1 MAFQIIGLDN
11 LLRRHKHPGQSFPA
25 VGREK
30 FGEVRTGGDLLR
42 ATERLCLSERTLE
55 AMARV
60 VAARK
65 DNAATSAKS
74 DRSV

>member
-1 MAFQIIGLDN
+1 MAFEIIGPAN
-11 LLRRHKHPGQSFPA
+11 LLRRSKHPDQAFSG

-30 FGEVRTGGDLLR
+30 FGEVKTGGDLLR
-42 ATERLCLSERTLE
+42 ATEHLHLSERTLE

-65 DNAATSAKS
+65 ANAATSAKS

>member
-1 MAFQIIGLDN
+1 MAFKIIGLDS
-11 LLRRHKHPGQSFPA
+11 LLRRSKHPGQTFSA

-42 ATERLCLSERTLE
+42 ATEHLRLSERTLE

-74 DRSV
+74 DRAV